1 VGVENFFEFGGGES
15 ALADFYESADKVADH
30 TVKKSIAIEGALQ
43 NTAVFLDDADG
54 ADFSDGGFALVTWVG
69 GEGGEV
75 VFACENFGGLAHSGK
90 VEGTG
95 DVPGATDFERVE
107 GVGIGD
113 AVEVGF
119 SFGGEAG
126 VEAWFLASDG
136 EDADAWGKV
145 EIKGFGE
152 GGGRVGGGDFA
163 GGDLAEG
170 VDAAIGAA

>member
-1 VGVENFFEFGGGES
+1 MGVEDFFEFGGCES
-15 ALADFYESADKVADH
+15 ALADFYESANKVADH
-30 TVKKSIAIEGALQ
+30 AIEKAIAVEGALQ

-54 ADFSDGGFALVTWVG
+54 ADFSDGGFALVAWVG

-75 VFACENFGGLAHSGK
+75 VFACENFGSLAHGGE
-90 VEGTG
+90 VEGAG
-95 DVPGATDFERVE
+95 NVPGATDFERVE

-136 EDADAWGKV
+136 EDADSWGKV
-145 EIKGFGE
+145 EVEGFGE
-152 GGGRVGGGDFA
+152 GGGGVGGGDFA

-170 VDAAIGAA
+170 VDAAISAA

>member
-1 VGVENFFEFGGGES
+1 MGVENFFKFSGGES

-30 TVKKSIAIEGALQ
+30 TVEESIALEGALQ

-54 ADFSDGGFALVTWVG
+54 ADFSDGGFALIAWVG
-69 GEGGEV
+69 GEGSEV
-75 VFACENFGGLAHSGK
+75 VFACENFGGFAHGWE
-90 VEGTG
+90 VEGAG
-95 DVPGATDFERVE
+95 DVPSATDFKRVE
-107 GVGIGD
+107 GVGISD

-126 VEAWFLASDG
+126 VEAWFLAPDG
-136 EDADAWGKV
+136 KDADSWGKV
-145 EIKGFGE
+145 EVEGFGE
-152 GGGRVGGGDFA
+152 SGGGVGGGDFA

>member
-1 VGVENFFEFGGGES
+1 MEDFFEFGGGES
-15 ALADFYESADKVADH
+15 ALTDFYESADKVADH
-30 TVKKSIAIEGALQ
+30 AVEESIAIKGALQ
-43 NTAVFLDDADG
+43 NTAAFLDYADG
-54 ADFSDGGFALVTWVG
+54 ADFADGGFALVTWVG

-75 VFACENFGGLAHSGK
+75 VFTCEDFGGFAHGGEM
-90 VEGTG
+90 EGAG

-119 SFGGEAG
+119 SYGGEAG

-136 EDADAWGKV
+136 KDTNSWGQVKV
-145 EIKGFGE
+145 EGFGE

-170 VDAAIGAA
+170 VDATIGAA